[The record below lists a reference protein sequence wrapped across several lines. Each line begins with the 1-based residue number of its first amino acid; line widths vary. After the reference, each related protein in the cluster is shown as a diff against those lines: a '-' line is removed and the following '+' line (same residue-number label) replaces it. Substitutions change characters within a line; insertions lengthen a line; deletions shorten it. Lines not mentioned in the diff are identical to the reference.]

1 MSGRPSTRPPTRSRP
16 WPRGAEPVAA
26 GAATASRPPLTRR
39 LFGRHPIGYLFV
51 APYVVFLF
59 AIFAYPLGFA
69 VYMSF
74 YDYFFAAPGAI
85 VERPFVGFDNYTTAL
100 ADPTFH
106 RAMLNVVIFIA
117 INVPLTVFVGLLL
130 ATALNAAIPF
140 RTFFRA
146 SYFVPYV
153 TASVAVIGVWLWL
166 FNANGLVNSIL
177 GPLAPDP
184 SWLVNRFWAMP
195 IIALF
200 ATWKQLGFY
209 VLLYL
214 AAHHPGGDRGHH
226 HRGHLL
232 PRAVP
237 AHRPRRPRRG
247 VGVAGPAD
255 VHPGHRAGQSRLRGR
270 YRGAAGD
277 GRDGRLAGEPLP
289 AGEELTVATATQPQ
303 PAQPG
308 EVAAEQATAV
318 APPTRRSRRRLWPLL
333 GLGVGA
339 LVFLFPFYYMVIG
352 ALQREP
358 NSDVS
363 GAFPNPANLTLDN
376 LRDID
381 QAIDLPRTLLNS
393 GIFTGGVLLS
403 TLVLGLL
410 AGYALAR
417 LEFRGKGM
425 VFNAMLLVLIV
436 PFQLLMIPLY
446 VMIVRGYLLGD
457 TYLGMILPFAV
468 NAIAVFI
475 FRQFFLQLPK
485 ELFESARLDG
495 ASELKILTRI
505 AIPLAKPAILT
516 AVIVTF
522 IGPWNEFLWP
532 FLVTK
537 QLALQPLAVAL
548 ANFIS
553 NVAARQANPF
563 GAILA
568 GAVVLVIPA
577 VILFLIFQKRFQA
590 SNLGSGIKG

>member
-1 MSGRPSTRPPTRSRP
+1 
-16 WPRGAEPVAA
+16 
-26 GAATASRPPLTRR
+26 
-39 LFGRHPIGYLFV
+39 
-51 APYVVFLF
+51 
-59 AIFAYPLGFA
+59 
-69 VYMSF
+69 
-74 YDYFFAAPGAI
+74 
-85 VERPFVGFDNYTTAL
+85 
-100 ADPTFH
+100 
-106 RAMLNVVIFIA
+106 
-117 INVPLTVFVGLLL
+117 
-130 ATALNAAIPF
+130 
-140 RTFFRA
+140 
-146 SYFVPYV
+146 
-153 TASVAVIGVWLWL
+153 
-166 FNANGLVNSIL
+166 
-177 GPLAPDP
+177 
-184 SWLVNRFWAMP
+184 
-195 IIALF
+195 
-200 ATWKQLGFY
+200 
-209 VLLYL
+209 
-214 AAHHPGGDRGHH
+214 
-226 HRGHLL
+226 
-232 PRAVP
+232 
-237 AHRPRRPRRG
+237 
-247 VGVAGPAD
+247 
-255 VHPGHRAGQSRLRGR
+255 
-270 YRGAAGD
+270 
-277 GRDGRLAGEPLP
+277 
-289 AGEELTVATATQPQ
+289 VATATEPQ
-303 PAQPG
+303 PAQP
-308 EVAAEQATAV
+308 ATA
-318 APPTRRSRRRLWPLL
+318 ATERAIAATPRGRRSRRSRRRLGPLL
-333 GLGVGA
+333 GLSLGA

-358 NSDVS
+358 NTDVS

-381 QAIDLPRTLLNS
+381 QAINLPKTLLNS

-425 VFNAMLLVLIV
+425 AFNAMLLVLIV

-468 NAIAVFI
+468 NATAVFI
-475 FRQFFLQLPK
+475 FRQFFLQLPR

-495 ASELKILTRI
+495 ASEFTILTRI

-516 AVIVTF
+516 AVIITF

-568 GAVVLVIPA
+568 GAVVLTVPA
-577 VILFLIFQKRFQA
+577 VVLFLIFQKRFQA

>member
-1 MSGRPSTRPPTRSRP
+1 
-16 WPRGAEPVAA
+16 
-26 GAATASRPPLTRR
+26 
-39 LFGRHPIGYLFV
+39 
-51 APYVVFLF
+51 
-59 AIFAYPLGFA
+59 
-69 VYMSF
+69 
-74 YDYFFAAPGAI
+74 
-85 VERPFVGFDNYTTAL
+85 
-100 ADPTFH
+100 
-106 RAMLNVVIFIA
+106 
-117 INVPLTVFVGLLL
+117 
-130 ATALNAAIPF
+130 
-140 RTFFRA
+140 
-146 SYFVPYV
+146 
-153 TASVAVIGVWLWL
+153 
-166 FNANGLVNSIL
+166 
-177 GPLAPDP
+177 
-184 SWLVNRFWAMP
+184 
-195 IIALF
+195 
-200 ATWKQLGFY
+200 
-209 VLLYL
+209 
-214 AAHHPGGDRGHH
+214 
-226 HRGHLL
+226 
-232 PRAVP
+232 
-237 AHRPRRPRRG
+237 
-247 VGVAGPAD
+247 
-255 VHPGHRAGQSRLRGR
+255 
-270 YRGAAGD
+270 
-277 GRDGRLAGEPLP
+277 
-289 AGEELTVATATQPQ
+289 VATATEPQ
-303 PAQPG
+303 PAQPAT
-308 EVAAEQATAV
+308 AATERATAV
-318 APPTRRSRRRLWPLL
+318 TPPSRRSRRSRRRLGPLL
-333 GLGVGA
+333 GLSLGA

-358 NSDVS
+358 NSSVS

-376 LRDID
+376 LRDIN
-381 QAIDLPRTLLNS
+381 LPRTLLNS

-425 VFNAMLLVLIV
+425 VFNAMLLILIV

-475 FRQFFLQLPK
+475 FRQFFLQLPR

-553 NVAARQANPF
+553 NVASRQANPF

-577 VILFLIFQKRFQA
+577 VVLFLLFQRRFQA
-590 SNLGSGIKG
+590 TNLGSGIKG

>member
-1 MSGRPSTRPPTRSRP
+1 
-16 WPRGAEPVAA
+16 
-26 GAATASRPPLTRR
+26 
-39 LFGRHPIGYLFV
+39 
-51 APYVVFLF
+51 
-59 AIFAYPLGFA
+59 
-69 VYMSF
+69 
-74 YDYFFAAPGAI
+74 
-85 VERPFVGFDNYTTAL
+85 
-100 ADPTFH
+100 
-106 RAMLNVVIFIA
+106 
-117 INVPLTVFVGLLL
+117 
-130 ATALNAAIPF
+130 
-140 RTFFRA
+140 
-146 SYFVPYV
+146 
-153 TASVAVIGVWLWL
+153 
-166 FNANGLVNSIL
+166 
-177 GPLAPDP
+177 
-184 SWLVNRFWAMP
+184 
-195 IIALF
+195 
-200 ATWKQLGFY
+200 
-209 VLLYL
+209 
-214 AAHHPGGDRGHH
+214 
-226 HRGHLL
+226 
-232 PRAVP
+232 
-237 AHRPRRPRRG
+237 
-247 VGVAGPAD
+247 
-255 VHPGHRAGQSRLRGR
+255 
-270 YRGAAGD
+270 
-277 GRDGRLAGEPLP
+277 
-289 AGEELTVATATQPQ
+289 VATATQPQ